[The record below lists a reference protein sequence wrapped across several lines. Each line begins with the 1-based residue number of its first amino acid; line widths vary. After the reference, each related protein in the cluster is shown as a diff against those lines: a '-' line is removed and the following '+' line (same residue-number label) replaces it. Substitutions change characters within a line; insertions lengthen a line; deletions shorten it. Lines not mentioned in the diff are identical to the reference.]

1 MGDRANEDGGSFR
14 PNPRFAEAYLR
25 VAPKADARGGTG
37 HRRELLADL
46 TGVVCEVGA
55 GSGLNFAHYP
65 PTVTRVVAVEPEP
78 MLRQHSTG
86 AALAAP
92 VPVEVVDGTSEAL
105 PLGDSG
111 CDAVV
116 LSLVMCT
123 VPDQAATL
131 AEVRR
136 VLRPGG
142 QVRFYEHVRSGH
154 RLFALAEDAVTPLW
168 ARIAGGCH
176 VNRDPVAS
184 LGAAGFDVIDV
195 HRFGFSGQRGVPRT
209 AHVIGRAV
217 VPPGRQPTTA

>member
-1 MGDRANEDGGSFR
+1 MGDRAKHDGGSFR

-25 VAPKADARGGTG
+25 VAPKADERGGTG

-46 TGVVCEVGA
+46 AGVVCEVGA

-65 PTVTRVVAVEPEP
+65 TTVTRVVAVEPEP
-78 MLRQHSTG
+78 TLRRHSG
-86 AALAAP
+86 GVALAAP

-105 PLGDSG
+105 PLGDSS

-123 VPDQAATL
+123 VPDPAATL

-154 RLFALAEDAVTPLW
+154 RVIGLAEDVVTPLW
-168 ARIAGGCH
+168 SRIAGGCH

-184 LGAAGFDVIDV
+184 LVAAGFDVPDV

-217 VPPGRQPTTA
+217 LPV

>member
-1 MGDRANEDGGSFR
+1 MGDRTAKDDGRSFR
-14 PNPRFAEAYLR
+14 PNPRFAQAYIR
-25 VAPKADARGGTG
+25 VAPKADARGATG

-65 PTVTRVVAVEPEP
+65 VTVTRVVAVEPEP
-78 MLRQHSTG
+78 TLREHSG
-86 AALAAP
+86 PVAVAAP
-92 VPVEVVDGTSEAL
+92 VPIEVVDGTADAL
-105 PLGDSG
+105 PVADAS

-123 VPDQAATL
+123 LPDLTAAL

-142 QVRFYEHVRSGH
+142 QVRFYEHVRSAH
-154 RLFALAEDAVTPLW
+154 RVVAFAEDVVTPLW

-176 VNRDPVAS
+176 PNRDPAAS
-184 LGAAGFDVIDV
+184 LIGAGFDVVDL
-195 HRFGFSGQRGVPRT
+195 HRFGFSGQRGLPPA

-217 VPPGRQPTTA
+217 LPT